1 MGSVNK
7 ENLSPAAF
15 IGVRGK
21 DIISFGSGEPDLPP
35 PEEVYKILS
44 HYTDFKYGVIQGLD
58 YLRDALTRQY
68 PDSTAESFVITNG
81 ASEALD
87 LTLRVISNY
96 EMSQPK
102 KVLMTN

>member
-1 MGSVNK
+1 MTTLNK

-35 PEEVYKILS
+35 PEEVYKILP

-58 YLRDALTRQY
+58 YLRDALTANI
-68 PDSTAESFVITNG
+68 PI
-81 ASEALD
+81 L
-87 LTLRVISNY
+87 LLI
-96 EMSQPK
+96 
-102 KVLMTN
+102 VLSLQMVPQRHWT